1 MNIIAARN
9 ICEDEVNT
17 DKNIRVCVVYT
28 ESQCIVY
35 YLLITSVLNTIYI
48 YTIYIQGGEVSRTPT
63 NYSLSVMHSLSKDID
78 I

>member
-17 DKNIRVCVVYT
+17 DKNIRVCVMYT
-28 ESQCIVY
+28 ESQ
-35 YLLITSVLNTIYI
+35 L
-48 YTIYIQGGEVSRTPT
+48 YTILGTRYYFYFTLYILQYTEREVSRTLS
-63 NYSLSVMHSLSKDID
+63 NYSLSVLHSLSKDID

>member
-17 DKNIRVCVVYT
+17 DKNIRVYREPVY
-28 ESQCIVY
+28 CI
-35 YLLITSVLNTIYI
+35 LLTSVLNTIYI